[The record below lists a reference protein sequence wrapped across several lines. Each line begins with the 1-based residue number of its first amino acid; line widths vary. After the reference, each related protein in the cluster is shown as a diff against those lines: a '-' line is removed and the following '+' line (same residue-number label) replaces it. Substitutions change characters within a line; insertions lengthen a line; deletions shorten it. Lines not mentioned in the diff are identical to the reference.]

1 MKKTFNLLR
10 LAVVYFLVHLAVCVV
25 FNVKNLVPAR
35 SIHLEKYL
43 LGHSD
48 HHNNEE
54 KKKYHSTAH
63 KIVFGFGKETQNTVT
78 THFWNV
84 VHKINDTTK
93 TVAMDVAELT
103 SDEHFKNNDGKDNA
117 GLSNI
122 NYSQTI
128 RKIKRNALDLSEI
141 KSHCYLCNK
150 IGTVMSNIESLG
162 LASRYQGIS
171 NRLFNND
178 MNLWF
183 NVITVFMCFNICF

>member
-1 MKKTFNLLR
+1 MKMKKIFNLLR

-25 FNVKNLVPAR
+25 FNIKNLVPAR
-35 SIHLEKYL
+35 TIHAEKYRL
-43 LGHSD
+43 THSD
-48 HHNNEE
+48 HYATEE
-54 KKKYHSTAH
+54 KKKYYNN
-63 KIVFGFGKETQNTVT
+63 KIVFGFGKEKQNTAT
-78 THFWNV
+78 TNFWNV

-103 SDEHFKNNDGKDNA
+103 SDENFKNIDGKDIA

-128 RKIKRNALDLSEI
+128 RKIKRNALDVSEI
-141 KSHCYLCNK
+141 KSPCYLCNK

-178 MNLWF
+178 MNL
-183 NVITVFMCFNICF
+183 